1 MKNEKSFVFK
11 TSFFACCSDVLR
23 LDKEDTM
30 LLGTL
35 NVLCLTKKGCFCRDI
50 SIEID
55 DGSAMVNAMGAQKA
69 KDYKCL
75 G

>member
-1 MKNEKSFVFK
+1 MQYLKINQ
-11 TSFFACCSDVLR
+11 TSI
-23 LDKEDTM
+23 
-30 LLGTL
+30 
-35 NVLCLTKKGCFCRDI
+35 CRDI

-69 KDYKCL
+69 KDYECL

>member
-1 MKNEKSFVFK
+1 MGGHPQERTRCFYLHYFLFLVPRSTYRISRDNLQHQRF
-11 TSFFACCSDVLR
+11 
-23 LDKEDTM
+23 
-30 LLGTL
+30 LLAL
-35 NVLCLTKKGCFCRDI
+35 KCRDI

-69 KDYKCL
+69 KDYECL

>member
-1 MKNEKSFVFK
+1 MIKYTAPYHGIYYAFK
-11 TSFFACCSDVLR
+11 IEGWILV
-23 LDKEDTM
+23 
-30 LLGTL
+30 
-35 NVLCLTKKGCFCRDI
+35 CRDI

-75 G
+75 W

>member
-1 MKNEKSFVFK
+1 MYVLATKLCNNSNEVVKAPV
-11 TSFFACCSDVLR
+11 AAAVIND
-23 LDKEDTM
+23 DKCVM
-30 LLGTL
+30 GS
-35 NVLCLTKKGCFCRDI
+35 GCRDI

>member
-1 MKNEKSFVFK
+1 MIDYHTSKRVEHRCEELKNMLVRSNEGRM
-11 TSFFACCSDVLR
+11 R
-23 LDKEDTM
+23 LVDQVVSQT
-30 LLGTL
+30 
-35 NVLCLTKKGCFCRDI
+35 CRDI

>member
-1 MKNEKSFVFK
+1 MIAFRLVPTDDVPFV
-11 TSFFACCSDVLR
+11 SLVASLP
-23 LDKEDTM
+23 
-30 LLGTL
+30 LLL
-35 NVLCLTKKGCFCRDI
+35 CRDI